1 MQFDIG
7 DFVLLYNTIHTRIT
21 EADTDAAGNAIY
33 QTEDSGFEWI
43 DEDNLSADP
52 QPVKESDFDFDSRPL
67 YAVLFSDSQTN
78 DHTCKLFTDYSVASE
93 YVRKRYLEI
102 VEDELL
108 LGHNV
113 RTEFLPIQS
122 LSLMRSHQHVVAC
135 IRYQYS
141 EFDPWETISLQIVE
155 PEIVQK

>member
-52 QPVKESDFDFDSRPL
+52 KPVKESDFDFGSRKL
-67 YAVLFSDSQTN
+67 YAVLFADSQTN
-78 DHTCKLFTDYSVASE
+78 DHACKLFTDYSVA
-93 YVRKRYLEI
+93 YDYMRKRYQEI

-108 LGHNV
+108 FGHNI
-113 RTEFLPIQS
+113 RTEFLPIQYQHAVA
-122 LSLMRSHQHVVAC
+122 RIHHQD
-135 IRYQYS
+135 S
-141 EFDPWETISLQIVE
+141 EFDPWETISFQMVE
-155 PEIVQK
+155 PEIIQE